1 MKIFSM
7 FVNKSF
13 FDDTFGKYAIII
25 TVVFCVAITFVSTN
39 YSPFLNSENALF
51 YYFPGTEILQGN
63 VKDVIIPN
71 ATHFNAVLFALTS
84 QPFIHMKIISILSG
98 TGIVFFTYLITKQI
112 FNSKIAI
119 LSTLFI
125 SIYAGLH
132 LHSYLV
138 QTDIFPIFLLFV
150 SFYFITK
157 PNINQNNIILLSIF
171 LGLSFMLKYQ
181 AGIIGIGF
189 LIFFIFFTKPRLKN
203 CLLFLLV
210 SLLVVSPLLI
220 FNYTYTEEIFTS
232 NSSYLILMEW
242 KNIPSE
248 WYEDDSYNDSLLLLR
263 NPELFVNNFGNNL
276 YHTSVDTIL
285 NLKWS
290 FNNLSIFPLIPI
302 LGIIPLFGGMYFV
315 RSSIPRNFIPLIIG
329 FSVYVPI
336 MCIFASVTNPIRLF
350 PPALILIILCAIFFS
365 KINKKYLLIA
375 ILICIIFVNLMAS
388 EIMANWVLYEN
399 DSYRFWENKEN
410 HKIEEYNIG
419 MMLSKE
425 ENIEEKYVMAQS
437 NIIPYYANSKF
448 IRDFVT
454 TTKNDTMDLSK
465 KPLGSLEQH
474 ITRENWK
481 QYDIYT
487 SNFYSHPQKE
497 NEQIRIPDYFVSEPQ
512 ENVPE
517 NWILIYQSEK
527 FEVYKIHKKE

>member
-1 MKIFSM
+1 M
-7 FVNKSF
+7 FANNKMF
-13 FDDTFGKYAIII
+13 FDNVFDKYSIII
-25 TVVFCVAITFVSTN
+25 TIIFCVSVTFVSIS

-63 VKDVIIPN
+63 VKDVVIPN
-71 ATHFNAVLFALTS
+71 ATYFNAALFALTS
-84 QPFIHMKIISILSG
+84 QPFIHMKIVSILSG
-98 TGIVFFTYLITKQI
+98 TGIVFLTYLITRQI

-119 LSTLFI
+119 LSTVFI

-138 QTDIFPIFLLFV
+138 EADIFPIFLLFV

-157 PNINQNNIILLSIF
+157 SNLNQKNIILVSIF

-189 LIFFIFFTKPRLKN
+189 LIFLFLYTKPRLKN
-203 CLLFLLV
+203 SFLFLAV
-210 SLLVVSPLLI
+210 SLLVISPLLI

-242 KNIPSE
+242 KNVPSE
-248 WYEDDSYNDSLLLLR
+248 WYEDDSYNDSFLLFK
-263 NPELFVNNFGNNL
+263 NPELFLNNFGNNL
-276 YHTSVDTIL
+276 YHTGVDTIF

-302 LGIIPLFGGMYFV
+302 LGLIPLFGGMYFV
-315 RSSIPRNFIPLIIG
+315 RTSIPKNFIPLIIV
-329 FSVYVPI
+329 FSIYVPI

-350 PPALILIILCAIFFS
+350 PPALILIIFCAIFFS

-375 ILICIIFVNLMAS
+375 ILVCIIFMNLMAS
-388 EIMANWVLYEN
+388 EIMANWVLYGN
-399 DSYRFWENKEN
+399 DSYRFWENEEYY
-410 HKIEEYNIG
+410 KIEEYNIG
-419 MMLSKE
+419 IMLSEE

-448 IRDFVT
+448 IRDYVT
-454 TTKNDTMDLSK
+454 STKNDTIDITK
-465 KPLGSLEQH
+465 KPLGELEQH
-474 ITRENWK
+474 IKRENWK
-481 QYDIYT
+481 EYDIY
-487 SNFYSHPQKE
+487 SSDFYSHPQKE
-497 NEQIRIPDYFVSEPQ
+497 NDLERIPDYFVSEPQ
-512 ENVPE
+512 ENIPE
-517 NWILIYQSEK
+517 NWILIYESEK
-527 FEVYKIHKKE
+527 FEVYKIPKI